1 MVARGRTRNRM
12 PARLQ
17 PPCIS
22 SIGFAVAKDLASA
35 RILEIGDHDYFKEQ
49 YPERT
54 TLLWTGARPSRNLP
68 RESYLDCSIG
78 RFLAETLATRQDS
91 YDVVVAY
98 ATNQSPWHPRYWL
111 RSLARSPL
119 EPATALSRVF
129 GVWLLRFRALGVP
142 LVVLDMQDGFT
153 IGRSNHR
160 LIDRAKLYFKRELPV
175 DHWHV
180 FHGTA
185 HPGLPTLRIRARAR
199 WQSRLA
205 KLRPISLGLWVLSS
219 PEGWRR
225 ISRRESAILTEDP
238 DAAAPLAVE
247 QIFEAKTADIFFSG
261 SVERSSTLRPA
272 GLEQLRNLAKRGFVV
287 DLPTERLPK
296 AEYYR
301 RMSQAW
307 LTWSPEGLGWDCYRH
322 YEACQC
328 LSVPVINYPTIIRH
342 RPLEEGRHAVYYAPE
357 GEGLTRAVEAALA
370 DKARLKRMALAGRD
384 HVLRRHSPAAF
395 CDRVLR
401 AALAGE

>member
-1 MVARGRTRNRM
+1 M
-12 PARLQ
+12 
-17 PPCIS
+17 
-22 SIGFAVAKDLASA
+22 DHASA

-54 TLLWTGARPSRNLP
+54 TLLWTGSRPSRNL
-68 RESYLDCSIG
+68 RRDAYADCSVG
-78 RFLAETLATRQDS
+78 RFLAETRAARDGA

-119 EPATALSRVF
+119 DPVTALTRVF
-129 GVWLLRFRALGVP
+129 GVWLLGFRALGVP
-142 LVVLDMQDGFT
+142 LVILDMQDGFT
-153 IGRSNHR
+153 INRSNHR
-160 LIDRAKLYFKRELPV
+160 LMDRAKLYFKRELPV

-185 HPGLPTLRIRARAR
+185 HPSLPTLRIRSRAR
-199 WQSRLA
+199 WLSRLA
-205 KLRPISLGLWVLSS
+205 KLRPISVGLWVLSS

-225 ISRRESAILTEDP
+225 ITRKESAVLTEDP
-238 DAAAPLAVE
+238 DAAAPLAVDR
-247 QIFEAKTADIFFSG
+247 IFEAKTADIFFSG

-272 GLEQLRNLAKRGFVV
+272 GLEQLRALAKRGFVV
-287 DLPTERLPK
+287 DLPAERLPK
-296 AEYYR
+296 DEYYR

-342 RPLEEGRHAVYYAPE
+342 RPLDEGRHAVYYAPE
-357 GEGLTRAVEAALA
+357 GEGLMRAVEAALA
-370 DKARLKRMALAGRD
+370 DKAKLKRMAVAARD

-401 AALAGE
+401 AALEPDSRLKPARLET

>member
-1 MVARGRTRNRM
+1 M
-12 PARLQ
+12 
-17 PPCIS
+17 
-22 SIGFAVAKDLASA
+22 DHASA
-35 RILEIGDHDYFKEQ
+35 RILEIGDHDYFKQQ

-54 TLLWTGARPSRNLP
+54 TLLWTGSRPSRTLA
-68 RESYLDCSIG
+68 EDVYVDCTVG
-78 RFLAETLATRQDS
+78 RFLDETRAARQGA
-91 YDVVVAY
+91 YDVVIAY

-119 EPATALSRVF
+119 EPLAALSRVF
-129 GVWLLRFRALGVP
+129 GVWLLRFRGLGVP

-153 IGRSNHR
+153 ISRSNHR
-160 LIDRAKLYFKRELPV
+160 LMDRAKLYFKRELPV
-175 DHWHV
+175 DKWHV

-185 HPGLPTLRIRARAR
+185 HPSLPTLRIRGGAHWRA
-199 WQSRLA
+199 RLA
-205 KLRPISLGLWVLSS
+205 KLRPISVGLWVLSS

-225 ISRRESAILTEDP
+225 ITREESAALAQDP
-238 DAAAPLAVE
+238 EAVAPLDSDNILASK
-247 QIFEAKTADIFFSG
+247 KTDVFFSG

-272 GLEQLRNLAKRGFVV
+272 GLEHLRGLAKLGFVV
-287 DLPTERLPK
+287 DLPAEKLPK

-328 LSVPVINYPTIIRH
+328 LSVPVINYPTILRH
-342 RPLEEGRHAVYYAPE
+342 RPLEDGRHAVYYAPE
-357 GEGLTRAVEAALA
+357 GDGLMRAVEAALA
-370 DKARLKRMALAGRD
+370 DKAKLKRIALAGRD
-384 HVLRRHSPAAF
+384 HVLRWHSPAAF

-401 AALAGE
+401 AALDGE

>member
-1 MVARGRTRNRM
+1 M
-12 PARLQ
+12 
-17 PPCIS
+17 
-22 SIGFAVAKDLASA
+22 DHASA
-35 RILEIGDHDYFKEQ
+35 RILEIGDHDYFKDQ

-54 TLLWTGARPSRNLP
+54 TLLWTGSRPSRNIA
-68 RESYLDCSIG
+68 RDAYSDCTVG
-78 RFLAETLATRQDS
+78 RFLEETRAVRRGA

-119 EPATALSRVF
+119 EPVAALSRVF

-142 LVVLDMQDGFT
+142 LVLLDMQDGFT
-153 IGRSNHR
+153 INRSNHR
-160 LIDRAKLYFKRELPV
+160 LMDRAKLYFKRELPV
-175 DHWHV
+175 DQWHV

-199 WQSRLA
+199 WQARLA
-205 KLRPISLGLWVLSS
+205 KLRPISVGLWVLST

-225 ISRRESAILTEDP
+225 ITREESAALTEDP
-238 DAAAPLAVE
+238 DAVAPVDSG
-247 QIFEAKTADIFFSG
+247 QIFGAKKADIFFSG
-261 SVERSSTLRPA
+261 TVDRNSTVRPA
-272 GLEQLRNLAKRGFVV
+272 GLEQLRGLAERGFVV
-287 DLPTERLPK
+287 DQPAERLPK

-322 YEACQC
+322 YEACQS
-328 LSVPVINYPTIIRH
+328 LSVPVINYPTILRH
-342 RPLEEGRHAVYYAPE
+342 RPLEDGRHAVYYAPE
-357 GEGLTRAVEAALA
+357 GDGLICAVEAALA
-370 DKARLKRMALAGRD
+370 DKEKLKRMALAGRD
-384 HVLRRHSPAAF
+384 HVLRRHTRAAF

-401 AALAGE
+401 GALAEE